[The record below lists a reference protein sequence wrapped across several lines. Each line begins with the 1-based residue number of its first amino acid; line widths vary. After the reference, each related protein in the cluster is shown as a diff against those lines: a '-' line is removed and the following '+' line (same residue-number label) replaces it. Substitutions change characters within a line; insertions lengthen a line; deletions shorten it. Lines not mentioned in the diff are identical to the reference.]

1 MVVRGLVV
9 AALAV
14 MGLVAAAMGPARAQA
29 QDGMTDLLV
38 YSKQAAML
46 MGMVSA
52 TTTDLVAANETML
65 EDMTDRAAMAEVFA
79 ETGVFEA
86 VYEAAKEMEPPTIVE
101 PAHDELLQG
110 LELLAES
117 GPIIRDGLV
126 RLDGARIAE
135 ATAMVQE
142 ANGHIAEATRLIK
155 EATPGE

>member
-1 MVVRGLVV
+1 MRGLAI

-14 MGLVAAAMGPARAQA
+14 MGLLATAAAPAQA

-38 YSKQAAML
+38 YSKQAGML

-86 VYEAAKEMEPPTIVE
+86 VYEAAKEMEPPAIVE
-101 PAHDELLQG
+101 PAHEELMKG
-110 LELLAES
+110 LELMAES
-117 GPIIRDGLV
+117 GPVIRDGLI
-126 RLDGARIAE
+126 RLDGVRIAE

-142 ANGHIAEATRLIK
+142 ANAHISEATRLLK
-155 EATPGE
+155 EATPGQ